1 MNKMGELRLLLFF
14 FQNGILSLTNS
25 PSLDVNFITT
35 EGDLVQEY
43 SCFISPGGGDRD
55 CVSRAVD
62 LRIRTIPGMHLH
74 LKSSTQLAR
83 HSTTIMIL
91 TVSVG
96 GRVAIYGPVCPYHN
110 VETTMEY

>member
-1 MNKMGELRLLLFF
+1 MGELRLLLLFF
-14 FQNGILSLTNS
+14 FQNGILRLTNS
-25 PSLDVNFITT
+25 PSMDVDFITA
-35 EGDLVQEY
+35 EGDLLQEY
-43 SCFISPGGGDRD
+43 SCFISPGGDRD

-74 LKSSTQLAR
+74 PKSSTQLAY

-96 GRVAIYGPVCPYHN
+96 GRL
-110 VETTMEY
+110 